1 MSNRWEH
8 ELQQCLD
15 TDIDFPVAELIKLHS
30 EVPQPT
36 IRRRHAQ
43 LRATLMK
50 RLQKRAALGIQAATV
65 ASLNTPESQ
74 AAKGSS
80 GGKKNTAESQAAK
93 GSSGG
98 KKNTA
103 ESQANK
109 GSSGGKKNTAE
120 SQAAKGSCGGKK
132 NTAESQAAKGSSGGK
147 KNTAESQAA
156 KGSSGGKKNTAEFQ
170 AAKGSSGGK
179 KNTAESQANKGK
191 KNTAESQAAK
201 GSSGGINN
209 TPESQ
214 RSKGIVGG
222 HGNMPEKQHIKAS
235 GRRSCGVVRTVSRE
249 LFRVN
254 PSLPSNISLK
264 CVREYWLDGLDTLY
278 SPLFDALCYRCGQ
291 LLWSP
296 IGGGHKFTVPRNT
309 GEIRTQTLFGV
320 PPTDLVTS
328 GIFVFR
334 NEMFANYLTYKNAPF
349 PIPPRSP
356 ARSTSRFVV
365 YDTPVLHSATRM
377 YACHVCSKYSAKYD
391 PINYGY
397 ILDGDIHYNIPSKIV
412 DLTEYQKRQIA
423 LGALYS
429 NTLKHVDLRHKQWH
443 HAIGTVGVGRKP
455 SQHYNALYG
464 FMTMKED
471 ILRDYQ
477 KPKDSEQSTRQMNQA
492 LLLLKKIHPFYSR
505 FLAHYETL
513 YRYLENAATTMGTLT
528 QRSYE
533 DKYGKRLEYHLQ
545 DEYVAWAVECDAP
558 RNIIPDF
565 APHSDKVGFLHRTPF
580 RGAGGNI
587 TTAAQSL
594 ANDTCLHNDPK
605 LEPCVWPDLYP
616 GGVGGYTVGCG
627 IGCAAYYRSRYLAFD
642 SRWRR
647 DRWWSFFQVSKEMK
661 NQLIWNQQNFKA
673 QRANRAEDITAARL
687 RSARSSTGPK
697 PAPKKSSSHSPHTSS
712 QCPQASQCT
721 QPSQSSQSATQS
733 TQHSPPRSQY
743 EPTSTWTST
752 PPTSQ
757 GKKPRGCYQDAVNC
771 MIHNLEREGTDEG
784 TAELNPY
791 YRYGTYVPSKLVA
804 TRSYWASRHL
814 DLTAMSRDLGKGDL
828 FITLTMNDNWADLQA
843 AVQKGC
849 RAGAVWPGEYPK
861 NTGPNKPIQDGHDME
876 ACVAF
881 HKRVEIF
888 KREFLAIGK
897 NGPFGKVRD
906 YWFRF
911 EYQERGRVHLHGVVW
926 CEANSIPDDVICAT
940 MPRESDG
947 FHPKFTA
954 YLRDLYKEC
963 NMVHQCYPDKCF
975 NIGRG
980 RVCTKCKSGYP
991 FSVPQEREELD
1002 DSGVRLLYRR
1012 YEAEDACV
1020 VPHNRRL
1027 LVRLQCHNNVQRITS
1042 SGWELYLANIS

>member
-1 MSNRWEH
+1 MQFAWAK
-8 ELQQCLD
+8 LD
-15 TDIDFPVAELIKLHS
+15 TDIDFPVAEFIKLHS
-30 EVPQPT
+30 EVPQRT

-80 GGKKNTAESQAAK
+80 GGKKNTAESQA
-93 GSSGG
+93 
-98 KKNTA
+98 
-103 ESQANK
+103 NK
-109 GSSGGKKNTAE
+109 
-120 SQAAKGSCGGKK
+120 GKK

-156 KGSSGGKKNTAEFQ
+156 KG
-170 AAKGSSGGK
+170 K

-201 GSSGGINN
+201 GSSGGKKNTSESQANKGKKNTAESQAAKGSSGGKKNTAESQADKGKKNTAESQAAKGSSGGINN

-214 RSKGIVGG
+214 RKKGIVGG
-222 HGNMPEKQHIKAS
+222 HGNTPEKQHIKAS

-254 PSLPSNISLK
+254 ASSPSNISLK
-264 CVREYWLDGLDTLY
+264 SVREYWLDGLDTLY

-291 LLWSP
+291 LLWGP

-309 GEIRTQTLFGV
+309 DEIRTQPLFGV

-328 GIFVFR
+328 GIFAFR
-334 NEMFANYLTYKNAPF
+334 NEMFANYLKYKNAPF
-349 PIPPRSP
+349 LVPPRSP

-365 YDTPVLHSATRM
+365 YDTPAWHSATRM

-397 ILDGDIHYNIPSKIV
+397 TLDGDIHYNIPSKIA

-464 FMTMKED
+464 FMTTKED

-477 KPKDSEQSTRQMNQA
+477 KPKDSEQSNRQMNQA
-492 LLLLKKIHPFYSR
+492 LLLLKKIHSFYSR
-505 FLAHYETL
+505 FFAHYETL

-580 RGAGGNI
+580 QRAGGNV

-594 ANDTCLHNDPK
+594 ANDTYLHFNDPK

-616 GGVGGYTVGCG
+616 GGVGGY
-627 IGCAAYYRSRYLAFD
+627 
-642 SRWRR
+642 
-647 DRWWSFFQVSKEMK
+647 
-661 NQLIWNQQNFKA
+661 
-673 QRANRAEDITAARL
+673 
-687 RSARSSTGPK
+687 
-697 PAPKKSSSHSPHTSS
+697 
-712 QCPQASQCT
+712 
-721 QPSQSSQSATQS
+721 
-733 TQHSPPRSQY
+733 
-743 EPTSTWTST
+743 
-752 PPTSQ
+752 
-757 GKKPRGCYQDAVNC
+757 
-771 MIHNLEREGTDEG
+771 
-784 TAELNPY
+784 
-791 YRYGTYVPSKLVA
+791 
-804 TRSYWASRHL
+804 
-814 DLTAMSRDLGKGDL
+814 
-828 FITLTMNDNWADLQA
+828 
-843 AVQKGC
+843 
-849 RAGAVWPGEYPK
+849 
-861 NTGPNKPIQDGHDME
+861 
-876 ACVAF
+876 
-881 HKRVEIF
+881 
-888 KREFLAIGK
+888 
-897 NGPFGKVRD
+897 
-906 YWFRF
+906 
-911 EYQERGRVHLHGVVW
+911 
-926 CEANSIPDDVICAT
+926 IP
-940 MPRESDG
+940 
-947 FHPKFTA
+947 
-954 YLRDLYKEC
+954 
-963 NMVHQCYPDKCF
+963 
-975 NIGRG
+975 
-980 RVCTKCKSGYP
+980 
-991 FSVPQEREELD
+991 
-1002 DSGVRLLYRR
+1002 
-1012 YEAEDACV
+1012 
-1020 VPHNRRL
+1020 
-1027 LVRLQCHNNVQRITS
+1027 
-1042 SGWELYLANIS
+1042 